1 MLQTLDMAGGR
12 RLTQSPR
19 YKNGSVKCVV
29 DPRWS
34 SDSSL
39 FRSPARGCASI
50 LLGGANAPGRGDV
63 AAASPGRT
71 EVRPSAV
78 AAVYD
83 RRGQLVRRGTNP
95 SDWRRIAPP
104 SQDRNLAAPI
114 FSIGRQH
121 FKFEQDASTVVK
133 DSSTKHIQ

>member
-1 MLQTLDMAGGR
+1 VRCRPAL
-12 RLTQSPR
+12 
-19 YKNGSVKCVV
+19 VKRFFAVQV
-29 DPRWS
+29 ARPWLRKHLAW
-34 SDSSL
+34 
-39 FRSPARGCASI
+39 RSKRT
-50 LLGGANAPGRGDV
+50 GRGDV

-114 FSIGRQH
+114 FSIGRNT
-121 FKFEQDASTVVK
+121 FRLEQDASTVVK